1 MIYDNLATTPKR
13 FGMSV
18 LPHIIDLSSPKAA
31 KDKGSLET
39 ALLIGTVLERVNV
52 VRVAKDFGLE
62 CQTSEGYHAFVHVSA
77 KCLVG

>member
-39 ALLIGTVLERVNV
+39 ALPIGTVLERVNV